1 MDTNQ
6 LSVSGFV
13 VLKCNVDLR
22 RCMINANSQ
31 IINDRLEIVC
41 SIVECTIV
49 LHLRRCSETTEDG
62 VLTILDRTLAVGI
75 NNSKRFAE
83 HSTWAGLACRQVED
97 QGAFVQLSVAF
108 GEGEHGSRVVD
119 LFSIGGRWC
128 PLVVLVDSV
137 PGGTGSEV
145 YSPVWVIL
153 YINPEEVATIVRTK
167 KHTVLFDLFN
177 NTLGV
182 VVHEVSESVLRFV
195 TLRGDKCK
203 VKHNKIV
210 LTCSV

>member
-6 LSVSGFV
+6 LSVSGFE

-22 RCMINANSQ
+22 CCMINANSQ

-62 VLTILDRTLAVGI
+62 VLAITNRTLAVVI
-75 NNSKRFAE
+75 NNSERFAE
-83 HSTWAGLACRQVED
+83 HSTRAGLTCRQVED
-97 QGAFVQLSVAF
+97 QGALVKLSVAL

-128 PLVVLVDSV
+128 PLVLLVDSV

-167 KHTVLFDLFN
+167 EDTVLFNLLD
-177 NTLGV
+177 NTLWV
-182 VVHEVSESVLRFV
+182 VVH
-195 TLRGDKCK
+195 
-203 VKHNKIV
+203 
-210 LTCSV
+210 